1 MIILLGMLFSTQT
14 LAVTNVNPL
23 VAISDQKI
31 DNNTVFVD
39 RIVSAGIGWITIHN
53 TTNEGDVGPGIG
65 HTQIFHGINSAV
77 PVLIS
82 NPHTILLIA
91 MLHIDNGSIGTYEFP
106 GVDSPVKDKSS
117 NIVMTYFYEQ
127 SNYIPHIVVSDQVI
141 VDSKISINLIEF
153 NNSTGWVAIHNK
165 TTSGSI
171 GPTIGHSLIQMGIN
185 RNIIVTLDEN
195 TSTDTLVAMLHVD
208 TGVIGVWD
216 YPNSDGSM
224 KKDGSLIISEFNVVG
239 VTLINTDS
247 NSIELNVNSLTSS
260 PKILHI
266 IFSFISA
273 FILVLVGIINFT
285 RNKTNKLN
293 QIFLGFYLFIGLF
306 QFFDALLILLGTDIE
321 IQFANL
327 IRDFIITSLILGLA
341 FGVLGVLLIYFGENF
356 VFSKNTVLFEL
367 SSLSILLIIS
377 LFSDSVNVV
386 SGGIG
391 YGSLGA
397 HVQPTRTE
405 LGWIIISSY
414 YLLSLTIIIVVLGKL
429 LMDKNTEPELKNK
442 LLRLLLGLVLSISF
456 LLIFDLSF
464 AIQEIVNIVLN
475 NYIIHFFAHA
485 VIVLGALLILS
496 AYVTTI
502 EKNNLN

>member
-1 MIILLGMLFSTQT
+1 
-14 LAVTNVNPL
+14 
-23 VAISDQKI
+23 
-31 DNNTVFVD
+31 
-39 RIVSAGIGWITIHN
+39 
-53 TTNEGDVGPGIG
+53 
-65 HTQIFHGINSAV
+65 
-77 PVLIS
+77 
-82 NPHTILLIA
+82 
-91 MLHIDNGSIGTYEFP
+91 
-106 GVDSPVKDKSS
+106 
-117 NIVMTYFYEQ
+117 
-127 SNYIPHIVVSDQVI
+127 
-141 VDSKISINLIEF
+141 
-153 NNSTGWVAIHNK
+153 
-165 TTSGSI
+165 
-171 GPTIGHSLIQMGIN
+171 
-185 RNIIVTLDEN
+185 
-195 TSTDTLVAMLHVD
+195 MLHVD